1 LLGRDLKLTSDGGE
15 HFSHSECLRHN
26 KPTRNKFSWTES
38 ELLGIRNRGQIF
50 GLSGLLNDQS
60 NFGRVSQRCII
71 SPLLTSRYPNKLI
84 HALNSLTDRV
94 LLFEGLS
101 GDVDRL
107 RLHK

>member
-1 LLGRDLKLTSDGGE
+1 MIARIYSAET
-15 HFSHSECLRHN
+15 
-26 KPTRNKFSWTES
+26 P
-38 ELLGIRNRGQIF
+38 
-50 GLSGLLNDQS
+50 
-60 NFGRVSQRCII
+60 
-71 SPLLTSRYPNKLI
+71 RYPNKLI